1 MFLALFRV
9 YLVLATLFEFPPLYE
24 TLFKGTTP
32 RLMVRKNEVLPPG
45 VEQRVRYLWAFF
57 LFTLVATRVGVAVD
71 DFQSRALTAVACAVH
86 VAEIGLLMALL
97 PLNRFVLAT
106 HWVIGAAV
114 LQAAFFVVALLL

>member
-24 TLFKGTTP
+24 TLLKATTP
-32 RLMVRKNEVLPPG
+32 RLIARKNEVLPPG

-57 LFTLVATRVGVAVD
+57 LFALVATRVGVAAD
-71 DFQSRALTAVACAVH
+71 NFQSRWLTAVACSVH
-86 VAEIGLLMALL
+86 MAEVGLLMALL

-114 LQAAFFVVALLL
+114 LQAAMFFVAVMV